1 MNSEKLNRRDFI
13 SEAGK
18 CVALAGLLAPI
29 AGSAAAAIR
38 GAKPA
43 PMQPVVLNLENP
55 EYQPLKQIGGAM
67 KIEDPRDKKK
77 PIIVIRSSETRV
89 TAFSSKC
96 THWGCEV
103 PLPAG
108 NVIKCGC
115 HGSVFNAEGQ
125 VQHGPAKKNLA
136 SFKATLNGT
145 ILTIEADGV

>member
-1 MNSEKLNRRDFI
+1 MNREKLNRRDFI

-18 CVALAGLLAPI
+18 CVVLAGLLAPI

-55 EYQPLKQIGGAM
+55 EYQSLKKIGGAM

-77 PIIVIRSSETRV
+77 PIIVVRSSETRF

-108 NVIKCGC
+108 GEIKCGC

-136 SFKATLNGT
+136 PFKATLNGT
-145 ILTIEADGV
+145 ILTIEPDGV